1 MPKPFDPDHRYALT
15 RRRIIGL
22 GERTVRKSY
31 YPQLQQRLEELE
43 RFRFLL
49 DQASDMFYLFDANS
63 GRIQDCNRSALA
75 FAGYSREQMK
85 TRAITDIFTQK
96 GLFRDFPFQSSE
108 VTGGDAPPL
117 PTVTLCRN
125 REGREIAVEMT
136 VETARLKDATLGLIV
151 ARDIR
156 ERLRVERNLKRSE
169 LRYRALFE
177 DSPISLWEEDF
188 SHLKH
193 HFDLLKKNG
202 TRNFDRYFT
211 EHPEA
216 IPQCIRMI
224 RIVDVN
230 RATLALYEAASK
242 DELLGSIHRILPQT
256 AHNVLKQE
264 LVDMAESGRF
274 EIECVNR
281 TLKGND
287 RHLLI
292 KSSIPPGYEDSWERV
307 FISVYD
313 LTERIEAEEEKK
325 ALGRQLRQAQKMEA
339 VGTLAGGIAHD
350 FNNILSAVIGFTEMA
365 MEDAP
370 RDSFLNHNMEQVLQA
385 GLRAKHLVQQI
396 LAFSRQ
402 TEHEMRPVQLHRIIQ
417 EVCELLRA
425 SLPTTIDIQM
435 DIQTDAFTMGDP
447 TQMHQVLMNLCT
459 NAGHAMRDR
468 GGRLSIALR
477 AAAMAEVQA
486 ERLPEMDAD
495 AYLLLE
501 IRDTG
506 HGIPP
511 NIMDRIFDPFFTT
524 KEHTEG
530 TGMGLSVAHGIVKS
544 HGGAINVASRPG
556 RGTTFRIYLPQIV
569 KGEKADRGQ
578 TPPMPSG
585 SERVL
590 FVDDET
596 MLVDM
601 SRQILERLGYQV
613 TACTSSTEALQH
625 FQNDPSAVDLVITD
639 MTMPHMT
646 GKELAT
652 ALLRIKPQLPII
664 LCTGFSEAITEEAA
678 RRIGIQA
685 FILKP
690 IVMSELAETMRR
702 VLDGM
707 AANDA

>member
-1 MPKPFDPDHRYALT
+1 MPKPSDPVQNYPLI

-22 GERTVRKSY
+22 GERTVRKNY

-49 DQASDMFYLFDANS
+49 DQASDMIFLFDAND
-63 GRIQDCNRSALA
+63 GHIQDCNQSAVA
-75 FAGYSREQMK
+75 KTGYPHEILTAMSVM
-85 TRAITDIFTQK
+85 DIFPHQR
-96 GLFRDFPFQSSE
+96 LFADFAFQPPGTTDNTASAAPS
-108 VTGGDAPPL
+108 VT
-117 PTVTLCRN
+117 TCRN
-125 REGREIAVEMT
+125 RSGQEIT
-136 VETARLKDATLGLIV
+136 VELSVQMARLKTATLGLIV
-151 ARDIR
+151 ARDIGAR
-156 ERLRVERNLKRSE
+156 IRAEEGLKRSE

-188 SHLKH
+188 SRLRR
-193 HFDLLKKNG
+193 HFDQLKKDG
-202 TRNFDRYFT
+202 IQAFARYFSD
-211 EHPEA
+211 HPEE
-216 IPQCIRMI
+216 ITRCIRMI

-230 RATLALYEAASK
+230 RSTLALYEAASK
-242 DELLGSIHRILPQT
+242 EELLASIHRILPQT
-256 AHNVLKQE
+256 AQNVLKQE
-264 LVDMAESGRF
+264 LVAMAQEGRF
-274 EIECVNR
+274 EIECINR

-292 KSSIPPGYEDSWERV
+292 KSSIPPGYEDSWEKV

-370 RDSFLNHNMEQVLQA
+370 PHTDLSHNMEQVLQA

-402 TEHEMRPVQLHRIIQ
+402 SEHEMKPVQLDRIIQ
-417 EVCELLRA
+417 EACELLRA
-425 SLPTTIDIQM
+425 SLPTTIDIHT

-447 TQMHQVLMNLCT
+447 TQMHQVLMNLGT

-468 GGRLSIALR
+468 GGRLSIVLQEAT
-477 AAAMAEVQA
+477 ADEIQA
-486 ERLPEMDAD
+486 TRLPGMTAE
-495 AYLLLE
+495 AYLQLVVQ
-501 IRDTG
+501 DTG
-506 HGIPP
+506 HGIPG

-530 TGMGLSVAHGIVKS
+530 TGMGLSVAHGIIKS
-544 HGGAINVASRPG
+544 HGGSIDVESQPG
-556 RGTTFRIYLPQIV
+556 QGTTFRIYLPKILRRA
-569 KGEKADRGQ
+569 KDDHRHALPL
-578 TPPMPSG
+578 PPG
-585 SERVL
+585 NERVL

-601 SRQILERLGYQV
+601 SQQILQRLGYQV
-613 TACTSSTEALQH
+613 TACTSSVEALQH
-625 FQNDPSAVDLVITD
+625 FQNDPTAFDLIITD

-652 ALLRIKPQLPII
+652 EILKINPELPII
-664 LCTGFSEAITEEAA
+664 LCTGFSETISEEAA
-678 RRIGIQA
+678 KHIGIQA

-690 IVMSELAETMRR
+690 IVMSDLAQTMRK
-702 VLDGM
+702 VLDGTP
-707 AANDA
+707 